1 MARLIELLKRIYGRI
16 RRLFNKKTVAVIVTA
31 LVASYY
37 LHHTINLRTLDVKL
51 SFFVL
56 GLSKDLIKEVL
67 VRGQQVL
74 FKMSSSNSWYSAN
87 ASLLT
92 NDRLFQLLTEHPGV
106 VYSCEEPS
114 NFNNILAVAYLAACF
129 WLGSK
134 LYNSIENKQSFKD
147 LKDQRYMSK
156 NRFSDVYGLENVKR
170 ELQEIIDYLK
180 DPGRYQ
186 RVGARLR
193 RGVLLYGPPGTGKT
207 LLARAAAGESNSA
220 FLYCAASEFVEMY
233 VGVGAKRIRDL
244 FAKARSLAP
253 CIVFIDEIDG
263 VGAKRNV
270 HHGEMGSDNE
280 RSTTLNQLL
289 TEMDGFLEGDNIT
302 MPYYALVVLTQR

>member
-1 MARLIELLKRIYGRI
+1 
-16 RRLFNKKTVAVIVTA
+16 
-31 LVASYY
+31 
-37 LHHTINLRTLDVKL
+37 
-51 SFFVL
+51 
-56 GLSKDLIKEVL
+56 
-67 VRGQQVL
+67 
-74 FKMSSSNSWYSAN
+74 
-87 ASLLT
+87 
-92 NDRLFQLLTEHPGV
+92 
-106 VYSCEEPS
+106 
-114 NFNNILAVAYLAACF
+114 
-129 WLGSK
+129 
-134 LYNSIENKQSFKD
+134 
-147 LKDQRYMSK
+147 MSK